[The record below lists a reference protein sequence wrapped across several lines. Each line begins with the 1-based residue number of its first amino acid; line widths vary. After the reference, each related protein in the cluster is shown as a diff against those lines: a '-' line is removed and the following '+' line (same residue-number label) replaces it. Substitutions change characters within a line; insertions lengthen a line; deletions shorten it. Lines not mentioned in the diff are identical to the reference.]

1 MFPPRIYTIGL
12 LLLQFLL
19 LPDDVLKSVKS
30 SMWKEEVEC
39 LKWLDCHEA
48 ASVIYVNFGST
59 TVSTPQQQ
67 IEFAWGNA
75 NSNHP
80 FLWVIRPDLVMGGHT
95 ILPQEL
101 MDEIEERGMHV
112 SWYPQEDMLAHP
124 SICLFL
130 THYGWNSTLE
140 SISYGVP
147 MLCWP
152 FFADQNTN
160 CRYACN
166 EWRVGIEIGNN
177 VKREE
182 IEGLIREMMGG
193 KKGNELASLPDG
205 LDGSYIDHYSW
216 WAPKDDPRCLI
227 SGLQSQFG
235 AC

>member
-1 MFPPRIYTIGL
+1 MLPPCIYTIGL
-12 LLLQFLL
+12 LLLLFLL

-112 SWYPQEDMLAHP
+112 SWYPQEDMLAYP

-166 EWRVGIEIGNN
+166 EWRVGIEI
-177 VKREE
+177 VQALWPR
-182 IEGLIREMMGG
+182 ISLVLIIDIRQ
-193 KKGNELASLPDG
+193 LASLPDG